1 MFTCF
6 ILNYFY
12 ATFKYRNIICNTR
25 DVVLEFRNSRSA
37 ILVATDV
44 AARGLGKI
52 LQINRYDVRVR
63 LRWLFHI
70 CESRDIVMWQRITA
84 CARLIDITSLPVWL
98 EII

>member
-1 MFTCF
+1 M
-6 ILNYFY
+6 
-12 ATFKYRNIICNTR
+12 ICNTR

-44 AARGLGKI
+44 AARGLGKN
-52 LQINRYDVRVR
+52 LQIHRYDVRVR

-70 CESRDIVMWQRITA
+70 CESRGILMWQRITA

-98 EII
+98 EIILITLKEFQERLVKYPI